1 MTRLLPEEE
10 EYAGVDEDPVLPSAV
25 ALGAAARDLLALAF
39 GGAVI
44 LGAMFIIFLVA
55 YALTRW
61 STLLLLNIGV
71 AILAIVSFVYLQYR
85 RSKLV
90 LGP

>member
-10 EYAGVDEDPVLPSAV
+10 EYAAVDEEALLTSAV
-25 ALGAAARDLLALAF
+25 AIEAEARDLLALAF